1 MTSPANV
8 YVSAAVDSDI
18 QEAAQIAAI
27 VHAEVRPLA
36 SALFDRFLALLESL
50 TPEEWQ
56 APTYCTEWTV
66 RDIVAHE
73 AGGYESG
80 TSFGAFRRTWL
91 RLPERGRPIV
101 DTINAAQI
109 RARAGRSP
117 DELIAELRDV
127 GPRAIAA
134 RGRLSALVRSIPIPI
149 PPMGICRAGYLTD
162 DIYLR
167 DAWIHTIDISHA
179 TGRPLRLNADVDGR
193 IVALLVRDLS
203 LRLSRLLAGKAIVFD
218 IGGPAG
224 GSFRVGPSTPPSAT
238 IRMDAVD
245 FGLRSSERIS
255 VDKALARSQLSG
267 DIDLARF
274 ALEHSFILY

>member
-1 MTSPANV
+1 MTAPAHM
-8 YVSAAVDSDI
+8 YGYAADDSEI
-18 QEAAQIAAI
+18 KEASQIPAA

-36 SALFDRFLALLESL
+36 TALFDRFLTLLESL

-91 RLPERGRPIV
+91 RLPERGRELV

-117 DELIAELRDV
+117 EELIAELRDV

-134 RGRLSALVRSIPIPI
+134 RGRLSTLVRTIPIPI
-149 PPMGICRAGYLTD
+149 PPMGICRTGYLTD
-162 DIYLR
+162 QIYLR

-179 TGRPLRLNADVDGR
+179 TDRPLRLNADVDGR
-193 IVALLVRDLS
+193 IVALLVARS
-203 LRLSRLLAGKAIVFD
+203 CATAVATTFWQVHCLRHQWPGWGRLPYWAIRVA
-218 IGGPAG
+218 IGHHPHGRG
-224 GSFRVGPSTPPSAT
+224 
-238 IRMDAVD
+238 
-245 FGLRSSERIS
+245 GLR
-255 VDKALARSQLSG
+255 
-267 DIDLARF
+267 F
-274 ALEHSFILY
+274 AHFRTNHRG

>member
-1 MTSPANV
+1 MTTRARAYP
-8 YVSAAVDSDI
+8 SAAVDSDVQDASRI
-18 QEAAQIAAI
+18 PAI
-27 VHAEVRPLA
+27 VHAEVKPLA
-36 SALFDRFLALLESL
+36 TALFARFMTLLESL
-50 TPEEWQ
+50 DPEEWQ

-80 TSFGAFRRTWL
+80 TSFAAFRRTWF
-91 RLPERGRPIV
+91 RLPERGRPLV
-101 DTINAAQI
+101 DTINAAQV

-117 DELIAELRDV
+117 ADLIDELRDV

-134 RGRLSALVRSIPIPI
+134 RGRLSPVVRTIPIPI
-149 PPMGICRAGYLTD
+149 APMGLCRAGYLTD

-179 TGRPLRLNADVDGR
+179 TGRPLRLDAEVDGR

-203 LRLSRLLAGKAIVFD
+203 QRLSRSLAGRTIVLD
-218 IGGPAG
+218 ISGPAG
-224 GSFRVGPSTPPSAT
+224 GAFRIGPPDPPAAT

-255 VDKALARSQLSG
+255 ADDALARSQLSG
-267 DIDLARF
+267 DANLARV
-274 ALEHSFILY
+274 ALEHFFILY